1 MDVPQTHTCEWRDE
15 AERLR
20 GEVTELQQQLAALAG
35 NLQSL
40 QRTVFGKRS
49 EKMPPVGKQLR
60 GDKPASPD
68 EALKKR
74 RANKAARAAMPERE
88 VHHAVPAEDKVCP
101 KCGGTDFR
109 PLGEGKRTVV
119 YEYVPAHLEKQVH
132 VQETLSCRCGECVLT
147 APAPKAVEG
156 GQYGPGL
163 MAHVV
168 VSKCLDSTP
177 LYRQA
182 RALARAGVPVHRN
195 TLGDLFHAAADSLEP
210 LYRRLLDVIRVQEY
224 VQADETPQR
233 VLEKGKTRKGYV
245 WTFRAGK
252 LVAYVH
258 AHGRSGETAVSVL
271 GGTRGWLQVDGY
283 TGYNAV
289 TVPEGRVRVGCWAHV
304 RRKFFDA
311 LPTAPEAQA
320 ALDGILALYRVEAD
334 AEAAGTLGTEAH
346 LQQRR
351 AVSASVVQRL
361 AAWMA
366 EESVRHP
373 PKSPLGEAIRYAQ
386 GQWPALCRFLED
398 ARLRLDNNPSEQA
411 LRKVALGRKNYLFVG
426 HDEAGAN
433 LAGLMS
439 LLATCEENGV
449 NPEVYV
455 ADVLMRVNH
464 HPASKLDE
472 LLPHRWGPL
481 SNTS

>member
-1 MDVPQTHTCEWRDE
+1 VDVPQTHTCEWRDE

-20 GEVTELQQQLAALAG
+20 GEVSGLQEKLTALAG
-35 NLQSL
+35 NLEAL
-40 QRTVFGKRS
+40 QRAVFGKRS

-60 GDKPASPD
+60 GDKPASPE

-132 VQETLSCRCGECVLT
+132 VQETLACRCGECVLT

-177 LYRQA
+177 LYQ
-182 RALARAGVPVHRN
+182 P
-195 TLGDLFHAAADSLEP
+195 
-210 LYRRLLDVIRVQEY
+210 LLDVIRLEQY

-245 WTFRAGK
+245 WTLRAGK
-252 LVAYVH
+252 LVAYIH
-258 AHGRSGETAVSVL
+258 AYGRSGETAVSVL

-320 ALDGILALYRVEAD
+320 ALDAILALYRVEAD

-346 LQQRR
+346 LQQRQT
-351 AVSASVVQRL
+351 VSAAVVQRM

-373 PKSPLGEAIRYAQ
+373 PKSPLGVAIRYAQ
-386 GQWPALCRFLED
+386 GQWTALCHFLED
-398 ARLRLDNNPSEQA
+398 TRLSLDNNPSERA
-411 LRKVALGRKNYLFVG
+411 LRKVALGRKNHLFVG

-449 NPEVYV
+449 NPEAYV
-455 ADVLMRVNH
+455 ADVLMRVDH

-472 LLPHRWGPL
+472 LLPHRWVPR